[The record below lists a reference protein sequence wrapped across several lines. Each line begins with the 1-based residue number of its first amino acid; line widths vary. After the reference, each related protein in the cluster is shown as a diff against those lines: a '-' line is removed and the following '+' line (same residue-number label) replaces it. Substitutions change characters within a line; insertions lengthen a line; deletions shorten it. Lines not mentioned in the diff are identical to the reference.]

1 MEKKSVNQASI
12 SSSTYWMHLFIGFYF
27 IVLFTERIQSLI
39 RSILDPSVQV
49 FGSGFNWY
57 VYMLTIVSL
66 GGTLL
71 YLMMRN
77 RYLFVGIFTRRIDVH
92 RKINLPSLCIAV
104 GIILISGMVHTEY
117 TIAPLQFVAYGA
129 LIIAIILQAVQN
141 QSQATRPIVLWI
153 SIAFFIA
160 FSMSIPVVYQSSIE
174 MATLFHILEALSS
187 IVLVALFTF
196 MMYQVFCK
204 NATDLLY
211 IIPMA
216 IVLLLDGIILAMRW
230 IEEINWFVLISLVVT
245 FILFIVGAIIK
256 KIVK

>member
-12 SSSTYWMHLFIGFYF
+12 SSSTYLMHLFIGFYF

-39 RSILDPSVQV
+39 RSILDPSVQL
-49 FGSGFNWY
+49 FGSGFNRY
-57 VYMLTIVSL
+57 VYVLTIVSL
-66 GGTLL
+66 VGTLF
-71 YLMMRN
+71 YLMMNN

-92 RKINLPSLCIAV
+92 RKINLSSLCIAI
-104 GIILISGMVHTEY
+104 GMILISGMVHTEY

-129 LIIAIILQAVQN
+129 LIIAIIIQAVQN
-141 QSQATRPIVLWI
+141 HSQATRPIVLWI
-153 SIAFFIA
+153 SIAFLIA

-174 MATLFHILEALSS
+174 MATLFHILEAIFS

-196 MMYQVFCK
+196 MIYQVFCK
-204 NATDLLY
+204 DATDLLY
-211 IIPMA
+211 IIPMVT
-216 IVLLLDGIILAMRW
+216 ILVLDGIILAMRW

-245 FILFIVGAIIK
+245 SILFIVGAIIK